1 MKKKIELPK
10 MPWTVRVPMLELYA
24 LAAFCV
30 GYAVYLTSPLTA
42 MTEGFLLFFAL
53 ILFWFGHGLQRGRE
67 DVVKLL
73 VVWMVICSA
82 LGACFSFV
90 VSQNMIVGCTV
101 LALAIPLLLVCLPSA
116 RRWFAAA
123 DAMRSNK
130 NSPSGCLGVT
140 ARVLVW
146 VASVPIA
153 FAVLI
158 ALLEVPSFDAAS
170 CLVKYENKEAL
181 ILNEAEQVTKTFD
194 FTQDGTNYTAIVLKP
209 IGALSSGPAVLVA
222 DATGHIID
230 RCRDYGD
237 NTRFNGRWA
246 FSWKDFRNEDA
257 KGEAK

>member
-1 MKKKIELPK
+1 
-10 MPWTVRVPMLELYA
+10 
-24 LAAFCV
+24 
-30 GYAVYLTSPLTA
+30 
-42 MTEGFLLFFAL
+42 
-53 ILFWFGHGLQRGRE
+53 
-67 DVVKLL
+67 
-73 VVWMVICSA
+73 
-82 LGACFSFV
+82 
-90 VSQNMIVGCTV
+90 
-101 LALAIPLLLVCLPSA
+101 
-116 RRWFAAA
+116 
-123 DAMRSNK
+123 MRSNK

-158 ALLEVPSFDAAS
+158 ALLEVPSFNAAS

-194 FTQDGTNYTAIVLKP
+194 FAQNGTNYTAIVLKP
-209 IGALSSGPAVLVA
+209 ISALSSSPAVLVA
-222 DATGHIID
+222 DGTGHIID

-237 NTRFNGRWA
+237 NMRFRERWA